1 MIGLQHCQ
9 HYFKI
14 RNMNEEMSNG
24 QGNGIRPVKI
34 RIVNPTPKS
43 DLKNDAPNNKK
54 QKTIISFL
62 FFIMIGCLLFFVLN
76 LFNLFLGNSNL
87 TTWKII
93 ILRGLFLLFFSLGLP
108 IFFYFNYCS
117 EIISHIHWMTKPSFV
132 FLTVLLAMVSA
143 NVLTIINAFISLLL
157 NKINFISTL
166 WIEAPFISYLPK
178 ENLIYSFIFLLIFCL
193 MPAFLEEFG
202 LRQILL
208 KRNLKTYNN
217 FDLIF
222 IQGLIT
228 ALLGFNF
235 QLFIPYLGFGMLS
248 AFLFISFGNM
258 TLNIIFHFSFKF
270 IIFFILDKFNIFDS
284 YSFSSGLLSNYFPL
298 ILNILLSL
306 CILFP
311 LLIIMGQ
318 LTKSNPVWK
327 KDALMTK
334 SKKKM
339 QRERYFVPSFCIL
352 IILNILFLMFF

>member
-1 MIGLQHCQ
+1 
-9 HYFKI
+9 
-14 RNMNEEMSNG
+14 
-24 QGNGIRPVKI
+24 
-34 RIVNPTPKS
+34 
-43 DLKNDAPNNKK
+43 
-54 QKTIISFL
+54 
-62 FFIMIGCLLFFVLN
+62 
-76 LFNLFLGNSNL
+76 
-87 TTWKII
+87 
-93 ILRGLFLLFFSLGLP
+93 
-108 IFFYFNYCS
+108 
-117 EIISHIHWMTKPSFV
+117 MTKPSFV

-178 ENLIYSFIFLLIFCL
+178 ENLIYSFIFMLIFCL

-284 YSFSSGLLSNYFPL
+284 YSFRSDLLSNYFPL